1 MPSLPEIQA
10 RFASALRGNAA
21 ALAPD
26 IGGDGLEPA
35 SRLRIYRNNSR
46 AMFEAALARCYP
58 VLRRRVGDDYFRQL
72 ADDYRQRHPSNSG
85 DLHWVGERFPE
96 YLSSTQAGTGY
107 AWLAELAALE
117 WACETSLVAAQ
128 SRPVGAEAL
137 SGLAADEIGGT
148 CLQLQHSLRCIA
160 SSFPV
165 LDVWRANQP
174 GADGR
179 PIDLS
184 TGPQCVLVSCGE
196 TGLELREVGATMLDF
211 TRLLQQGVPLGE
223 ALDRS
228 GLPIESV
235 AGALGLLFQAGLVAD
250 VSHPTLEQQS

>member
-35 SRLRIYRNNSR
+35 SRLRIYQNNSR

-85 DLHWVGERFPE
+85 DLHWVGQHFPA
-96 YLSSTQAGTGY
+96 YLADTQAGTGY

-117 WACETSLVAAQ
+117 WACETSLVAASVQ
-128 SRPVGAEAL
+128 SVGVESL
-137 SGLAADEIGGT
+137 SLLGPESIGQTRLLLAP
-148 CLQLQHSLRCIA
+148 SLRCVG

-174 GADGR
+174 GGDGQ
-179 PIDLS
+179 PVDLS
-184 TGPQCVLVSCGE
+184 KGGQCLLVSCSE
-196 TGLELREVGATMLDF
+196 AGLELREVDAPTLEF
-211 TRLLQQGVPLGE
+211 TRLLQQGAALGE
-223 ALDRS
+223 AVEQS
-228 GLPIESV
+228 GLPVESLV
-235 AGALGLLFQAGLVAD
+235 DALGLLFAAGLVTA
-250 VSHPTLEQQS
+250 VRPPAEQDE